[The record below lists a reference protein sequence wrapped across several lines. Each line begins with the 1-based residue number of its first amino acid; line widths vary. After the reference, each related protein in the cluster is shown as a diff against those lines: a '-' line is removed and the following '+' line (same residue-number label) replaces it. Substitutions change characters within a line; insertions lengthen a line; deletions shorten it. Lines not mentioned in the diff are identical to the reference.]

1 MAIRRIGQ
9 ILVDLGF
16 LTEERLEMLLEEQQ
30 QRPGEMLGQ
39 IAMSMGLITDEQL
52 AQALAAA
59 RHAGDQPE

>member
-16 LTEERLEMLLEEQQ
+16 LSDEQLEMLLEEQQ

-39 IAMSMGLITDEQL
+39 IAM
-52 AQALAAA
+52 AWA
-59 RHAGDQPE
+59 